1 MSRFRRSIGRIKL
14 WFQGKHHIVGWH
26 MTPEQ
31 AVAFIRTRGK
41 MVLTFFGYSGM
52 GYEDERAM
60 LKTARDVLSQYRPEK
75 TLVVSGATE
84 VGIGAV
90 YRLAKS
96 MRFETAGIVTSQ
108 AAEKPEDLSI
118 FADHICFIRD
128 KQHGGKLPNSN
139 ELSPTSRAMVDCSDI
154 MVAIGGNDISREE
167 LVEGK
172 KQGKP
177 VQYFA
182 ADMNHEKALHQAI
195 KKGLPT
201 PDSFKGTA
209 HETFSGIRKSDKSKR
224 S

>member
-1 MSRFRRSIGRIKL
+1 
-14 WFQGKHHIVGWH
+14 
-26 MTPEQ
+26 
-31 AVAFIRTRGK
+31 
-41 MVLTFFGYSGM
+41 M
-52 GYEDERAM
+52 GYEDESAM

-96 MRFETAGIVTSQ
+96 MQFETAGIVTSQ
-108 AAEKPEDLSI
+108 AADKPEGISA
-118 FADHICFIRD
+118 FVDHICFIKD
-128 KQHGGKLPNSN
+128 VQYGGKMHNSN

-154 MVAIGGNDISREE
+154 LVAIGGGDISREE

-177 VQYFA
+177 IQYFP
-182 ADMNHEKALHQAI
+182 ADMNHENALHQAI

-201 PDSFKGTA
+201 PDSFKGTV
-209 HETFSGIRKSDKSKR
+209 HDTFSGIRKSDKTKQS
-224 S
+224 